1 MRRSA
6 RKFGCRHPPRPLK
19 TDSASMETN
28 SDRKI
33 KLAQFLKWVGAVQT
47 GGEAKVRIQ
56 GGDVTVNGAIETRRG
71 RQLVPGDQIGLD
83 GKIYCVQLSDSN
95 G

>member
-1 MRRSA
+1 M
-6 RKFGCRHPPRPLK
+6 
-19 TDSASMETN
+19 DTN

-71 RQLVPGDQIGLD
+71 RQLVPGDRIELD
-83 GKIYCVQLSDSN
+83 GKAYSVKTLDRS

>member
-1 MRRSA
+1 M
-6 RKFGCRHPPRPLK
+6 
-19 TDSASMETN
+19 DTN

-33 KLAQFLKWVGAVQT
+33 KLAQFLKWVGVVQT

-56 GGDVTVNGAIETRRG
+56 SGDVTVNGAIETRRG
-71 RQLVPGDQIGLD
+71 RQLVPGDEIGLD
-83 GKIYCVQLSDSN
+83 GKSYRVKTVDDE

>member
-1 MRRSA
+1 M
-6 RKFGCRHPPRPLK
+6 
-19 TDSASMETN
+19 DTN

-56 GGDVTVNGAIETRRG
+56 SGDVTVNGAIETRRG
-71 RQLVPGDQIGLD
+71 RQLVPGDEIGLD
-83 GKIYCVQLSDSN
+83 GKRYRVKTAEGDR
-95 G
+95 

>member
-1 MRRSA
+1 M
-6 RKFGCRHPPRPLK
+6 
-19 TDSASMETN
+19 DTN

-56 GGDVTVNGAIETRRG
+56 SGDVVVNGAIETRRG
-71 RQLVPGDQIGLD
+71 RQLVPGDEIGLD
-83 GKIYCVQLSDSN
+83 GKSYRVKTSE

>member
-1 MRRSA
+1 MN
-6 RKFGCRHPPRPLK
+6 
-19 TDSASMETN
+19 TN

-71 RQLVPGDQIGLD
+71 RQLVPGDEIGLD
-83 GKIYCVQLSDSN
+83 GKSYRVKTAIGD